1 LIVAWSTSQLADL
14 AGVTL
19 RSIRHWHDV
28 GILPEP
34 DRLTNGY
41 KQYTA
46 RHLVL
51 VLRIARLTGF
61 GFTLGD
67 VARMLD
73 SEEHGQES
81 MRGLRA
87 ELDTR
92 IAELERIR
100 SEVDDLI
107 GLGVSPD
114 VSPEALLAMEALG
127 HDPVSRNVAIV
138 MAHLTP
144 KEDTIT
150 FVETFKDAPEEFKD
164 INTAIWG
171 LPADAGDTEITAL
184 ADLAVST
191 IKGFVELHYDALPDV
206 GNSPAERRSA
216 DALTAV
222 ATETMNHA
230 QRRVMQLVLDHLTD
244 GVERRPT

>member
-1 LIVAWSTSQLADL
+1 MAWSTSQLADL

-19 RSIRHWHDV
+19 RSIRHWHEI

-34 DRLTNGY
+34 ERLTNGY

-61 GFTLGD
+61 GFTLED
-67 VARMLD
+67 IARMLD
-73 SEEHGQES
+73 SEEQGQES

-100 SEVDDLI
+100 SEVDHVI

-150 FVETFKDAPEEFKD
+150 FVETFKDAPVEFANL
-164 INTAIWG
+164 NTAIWG
-171 LPADAGDTEITAL
+171 LPADAEDIEITTL
-184 ADLAVST
+184 ADRAVTT
-191 IKGFVELHYDALPDV
+191 IKGFVEEHYDALPDT
-206 GNSPAERRSA
+206 GNSRAERRSA

-222 ATETMNHA
+222 ATESMNRA
-230 QRRVMQLVLDHLTD
+230 QRRVMQRVVEQLANS
-244 GVERRPT
+244 VERRPTPP